1 MSFLSDIGNAFSSAV
16 STVSNIA
23 ATVAPVLFP
32 GPVLALTAG
41 NMIAQAVGGGA
52 QQALSQLNKE
62 AGLPSFLKDAIGGI
76 IKDVVSQ
83 FCKPSNSDCDQ
94 AVQDHCGHD
103 FRDLADSVG
112 KSIADIVKQLRGGG
126 GDDGGSD
133 SWLVAIAKA
142 MGKVAGQHAKKLA
155 ELSNKLEGLNG
166 KDPNNAQQSQ
176 EITNQMQGE
185 SQMLNLLQTAFSNV
199 LKSIGEATANM
210 ARKQ

>member
-1 MSFLSDIGNAFSSAV
+1 
-16 STVSNIA
+16 
-23 ATVAPVLFP
+23 
-32 GPVLALTAG
+32 
-41 NMIAQAVGGGA
+41 
-52 QQALSQLNKE
+52 
-62 AGLPSFLKDAIGGI
+62 
-76 IKDVVSQ
+76 
-83 FCKPSNSDCDQ
+83 
-94 AVQDHCGHD
+94 VQDHCGHD